1 MQLEHD
7 LNTVNHI
14 RNEIRQQMTDIGSRN
29 VALNETLDK
38 YRNEIAQL
46 KFNISTLQAD
56 FETEKKKAVYYDGER
71 HQITSKPYLPSAQD
85 CVLSARR
92 FFREV

>member
-1 MQLEHD
+1 
-7 LNTVNHI
+7 
-14 RNEIRQQMTDIGSRN
+14 MTDIGSRN

-71 HQITSKPYLPSAQD
+71 HQIMSESYLSSARH
-85 CVLSARR
+85 CVLSARP
-92 FFREV
+92 FFQGSMNC